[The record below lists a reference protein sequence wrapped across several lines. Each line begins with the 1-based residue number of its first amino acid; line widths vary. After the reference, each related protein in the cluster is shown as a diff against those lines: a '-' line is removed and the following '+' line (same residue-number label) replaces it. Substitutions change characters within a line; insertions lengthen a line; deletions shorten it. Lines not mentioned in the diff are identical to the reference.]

1 MRRNRKNTIWL
12 GILGILMTL
21 VIISPNVAP
30 AVQALLIGTFLL
42 ALAGVMLDANV
53 SNRLLQ
59 GIGERVSTRH
69 SRISP
74 EAREAQERA
83 QQRGSYF
90 SDDIDLIDVGVITTQ
105 SGADGVVMRRTR
117 TISKDDDGVRPFIIL
132 QVPPEDAERNVT
144 IRFEFV
150 DQRGDQ
156 QYVHQMNTYLRDGEM
171 NILADT
177 HLPLWGNDN
186 IVGIGDWDLR
196 VYINNNLVGLHS
208 FHCTASQTDRQQQTV
223 ERVEERRRRLSDTR
237 RDTPI
242 TLEDLLRGQDDNQR
256 GGRG

>member
-12 GILGILMTL
+12 GILSILMML
-21 VIISPNVAP
+21 VVISPNVSS

-42 ALAGVMLDANV
+42 ALGGVVLDANL

-59 GIGERVSTRH
+59 GIGERVSTRQN
-69 SRISP
+69 RISS

-90 SDDIDLIDVGVITTQ
+90 TDDIELIDIGVISTQ
-105 SGADGVVMRRTR
+105 SGSDGVVMRRTR
-117 TISKDDDGVRPFIIL
+117 TVSKDDDGVRPFVIL

-144 IRFEFV
+144 IRFEFI
-150 DQRGDQ
+150 DHRGEQ
-156 QYVHQMNTYLRDGEM
+156 QYVHQVNPYLRDGEM

-177 HLPLWGNDN
+177 HLPLWGNDK

-208 FHCTASQTDRQQQTV
+208 FHCTASQSDRQQQTA
-223 ERVEERRRRLSDTR
+223 ERVEERRRRLTDTR
-237 RDTPI
+237 RETPVS
-242 TLEDLLRGQDDNQR
+242 LEDLLRGQDDNQQGNR
-256 GGRG
+256 